1 MQVSEMVTATRQ
13 LIMLFQKVEP
23 RPWGIEAMMTE
34 LAGEVGTLA
43 DSVMIKEGYRQLRDG
58 DTLDLEDDLA
68 DVLFMLIRIADHYHI
83 NLETTYMQMIQSTQ
97 AKLEK
102 RLREVYEG
110 D

>member
-1 MQVSEMVTATRQ
+1 MQISEMVTMSRQ
-13 LIMLFQKVEP
+13 LIALFQKVEP
-23 RPWGIEAMMTE
+23 RPWGVEAMLTE

-43 DSVMIKEGYRQLRDG
+43 DSVMIKEGYRRLRDG
-58 DTLDLEDDLA
+58 DTLNLEDDVA
-68 DVLFMLIRIADHYHI
+68 DVLFMLIRIAEHYQI
-83 NLETTYMQMIQSTQ
+83 NLEATYTQMVETTQ